1 MVNSDRQQ
9 KFVRRAKRWS
19 KIALVGLAVIGIL
32 SFIGLQYSAKPE
44 FCTLCHYMDPF
55 YASWK
60 SSSHNMVP
68 CVECHYDPGV
78 EKELRGKFQAL
89 TSVVQYFTGTYGK
102 GRPWVEISDNSCLRE
117 GCHNRRILSGKANF
131 GNILFDHTPHLLEMR
146 RGKKLRCTSCHS
158 QIVQGEH
165 MTVTTS
171 TCILCHFKRVP
182 GEKTLDDCNICHGA
196 PLSPVQY
203 LGVKFDHAE
212 VIKRGVTCLS
222 CHMNVIQGNGEVS
235 RDRCFSCHTE
245 PEKLEKFNDALLMH
259 DNHVTKHKVDC
270 LRCHDEIR
278 HQMPEA
284 AQSVEMECTSC
295 HPNHHQA
302 QKELYLGIGGEGV
315 NYMPDPMFLIRVSC
329 TSCHI
334 QHKGNPYQGSTAYAT
349 PAACMSCHG
358 TQYGKML
365 NQWQAQMKQNLSI
378 ILPSLAEAQRR
389 LSGVKG
395 GSADLQQA
403 KRILDQASDNINLVR
418 YGKGV
423 HNIRYAANLLEESN
437 SMIEQAMRLIGSPYR
452 PSALSLS
459 RTSLKS
465 ECYNCH
471 SDIERKKEK
480 VFDLP
485 FEHGVHL
492 QTANL
497 DCETCHSNKKVH
509 GELIIDKADCDNC
522 HHGDKKIACNK
533 CHLDGPVEGIK
544 YKSVEFRHNVHTQD
558 LGMSCSDCHQT
569 NENSMKLIADL
580 DCYNCHHPLEG
591 KKCEDCHQEMKGE

>member
-1 MVNSDRQQ
+1 VKLERKQRLN
-9 KFVRRAKRWS
+9 RRAKRGG
-19 KIALVGLAVIGIL
+19 KIALVGLALIIIL
-32 SFIGLQYSAKPE
+32 SYIGLQYSAKPE
-44 FCTLCHYMDPF
+44 FCTLCHYMDPY

-60 SSSHNMVP
+60 NSSHNMVP

-78 EKELRGKFQAL
+78 EKELKGKFQAL
-89 TSVVQYFTGTYGK
+89 TSVVQYFTGTYGR
-102 GRPWVEISDNSCLRE
+102 GRPWVEISDASCLRE
-117 GCHNRRILSGKANF
+117 GCHSRRILSGKVNF

-146 RGKKLRCTSCHS
+146 RGMKLRCTSCHS

-171 TCILCHFKRVP
+171 TCFLCHFKRVP

-196 PLSPVQY
+196 PASPVQY
-203 LGVKFDHAE
+203 LGVKFDHTDA
-212 VIKRGVTCLS
+212 IKRGVPCLS
-222 CHMNVIQGNGEVS
+222 CHLNVIQGNGDVS
-235 RDRCFSCHTE
+235 KDRCFSCHTE

-270 LRCHDEIR
+270 LRCHDQIR

-302 QKELYLGIGGEGV
+302 QKELYLGMGGHGV
-315 NYMPDPMFLIRVSC
+315 NLMPDPMFLIRVSC

-334 QHKGNPYQGSTAYAT
+334 QHKGNLYQGSTAYAN

-365 NQWQAQMKQNLSI
+365 DQWKSEMKQNLSI
-378 ILPSLAEAQRR
+378 ILPSLEEAQRR
-389 LSGVKG
+389 LSEATG
-395 GSADLQQA
+395 GSADYQKA
-403 KRILDQASDNINLVR
+403 KSRLDQAADNINLVR

-437 SMIEQAMRLIGSPYR
+437 SLIQQAMQLVGSSYR
-452 PSALSLS
+452 PAALSLS
-459 RTSLKS
+459 PVSLKS
-465 ECYNCH
+465 ECYSCH
-471 SDIERKKEK
+471 SDIERKKER
-480 VFDLP
+480 VFNLT

-492 QTANL
+492 QKVKL

-509 GELIIDKADCDNC
+509 GELIVGKADCDNC
-522 HHGDKKIACNK
+522 HHGNKKSECSQ
-533 CHLDGPVEGIK
+533 CHGDGPAEGIK
-544 YKSVEFRHNVHTQD
+544 YKSVEFQHDVHVQT
-558 LGMSCSDCHQT
+558 LGMGCSDCHQT
-569 NENSMKLIADL
+569 TERSMKLIADL
-580 DCYNCHHPLEG
+580 DCYNCHHPMEG
-591 KKCEDCHQEMKGE
+591 KKCEDCHQEMKGQ

>member
-1 MVNSDRQQ
+1 MNSDRKQ
-9 KFVRRAKRWS
+9 KFVRKAKKWG
-19 KIALVGLAVIGIL
+19 KIALVGLAVIVIL

-44 FCTLCHYMDPF
+44 FCTLCHYMDPY

-60 SSSHNMVP
+60 NSSHNMVP

-78 EKELRGKFQAL
+78 EKEFKGKFQAL
-89 TSVVQYFTGTYGK
+89 TSVVQYFTGTYGR
-102 GRPWVEISDNSCLRE
+102 GRPWVEISDASCLRE
-117 GCHNRRILSGKANF
+117 GCHSRRILSGKVNF

-146 RGKKLRCTSCHS
+146 RGMRLRCTSCHS

-171 TCILCHFKRVP
+171 TCFLCHFKRVP

-196 PLSPVQY
+196 PSSPVQY
-203 LGVKFDHAE
+203 LGVKFDHTDA
-212 VIKRGVTCLS
+212 IKRGVTCLS

-235 RDRCFSCHTE
+235 KDRCFSCHTE

-270 LRCHDEIR
+270 LRCHDQIR

-302 QKELYLGIGGEGV
+302 QKELYLGMGGHGV
-315 NYMPDPMFLIRVSC
+315 NLMPDPMFLIRVSC

-334 QHKGNPYQGSTAYAT
+334 YHKGNPYQGSTAYAT

-365 NQWQAQMKQNLSI
+365 DQWQSQMKQNLSI
-378 ILPSLAEAQRR
+378 ILPSLDEAQRR

-395 GSADLQQA
+395 DGADLQEA
-403 KRILDQASDNINLVR
+403 KRDLNQAADNINLVR

-437 SMIEQAMRLIGSPYR
+437 SLIQQAMQLVGSSYR
-452 PSALSLS
+452 PAALSLS
-459 RTSLKS
+459 PVSLKS

-471 SDIERKKEK
+471 SDIERKKGR
-480 VFDLP
+480 VFNLP

-492 QTANL
+492 QTAKL
-497 DCETCHSNKKVH
+497 DCEKCHSNKKVH
-509 GELIIDKADCDNC
+509 GELIIDKTDCDNC
-522 HHGDKKIACNK
+522 HHRNKKIECGK
-533 CHLDGPVEGIK
+533 CHLEGPVESVK
-544 YKSVEFRHNVHTQD
+544 YKSVEFRHNVHTQG
-558 LGMSCSDCHQT
+558 LGMGCSDCHQT
-569 NENSMKLIADL
+569 NESSMKLITDL

-591 KKCEDCHQEMKGE
+591 KKCEDCHQEMKGQ

>member
-1 MVNSDRQQ
+1 MNSDRKQ
-9 KFVRRAKRWS
+9 KFVRKAKKWG
-19 KIALVGLAVIGIL
+19 KIALVGLAVIVIL

-44 FCTLCHYMDPF
+44 FCTLCHYMDPY

-60 SSSHNMVP
+60 NSSHNMVP

-78 EKELRGKFQAL
+78 EKEFKGKFQAL
-89 TSVVQYFTGTYGK
+89 TSVVQYFTGTYGR
-102 GRPWVEISDNSCLRE
+102 GRPWVEISDASCLRE
-117 GCHNRRILSGKANF
+117 GCHSRRILSGKVNF

-146 RGKKLRCTSCHS
+146 RGMRLRCTSCHS

-171 TCILCHFKRVP
+171 TCFLCHFKRVP

-196 PLSPVQY
+196 PSSPVQY
-203 LGVKFDHAE
+203 LGVKFDHTDA
-212 VIKRGVTCLS
+212 IKRGVTCLS

-235 RDRCFSCHTE
+235 KDRCFSCHTE

-270 LRCHDEIR
+270 LRCHDQIR

-302 QKELYLGIGGEGV
+302 QKELYLGMGGHGV
-315 NYMPDPMFLIRVSC
+315 NLMPDPMFLIRVSC

-334 QHKGNPYQGSTAYAT
+334 YHKGNPYQGSTAYAT

-365 NQWQAQMKQNLSI
+365 DQWQSQMKQNLSI
-378 ILPSLAEAQRR
+378 ILPSLDEAQRR

-395 GSADLQQA
+395 DGADLQEA
-403 KRILDQASDNINLVR
+403 KRDLNQAADNINLVR

-437 SMIEQAMRLIGSPYR
+437 SLIQQAMQLVGSSYR
-452 PSALSLS
+452 PAALSLS
-459 RTSLKS
+459 PVSLKS

-471 SDIERKKEK
+471 SDIERKKGR
-480 VFDLP
+480 VFNLP

-497 DCETCHSNKKVH
+497 DCEKCHSNKKVH
-509 GELIIDKADCDNC
+509 GELIIDKTDCDNC
-522 HHGDKKIACNK
+522 HHRNKKIECGK
-533 CHLDGPVEGIK
+533 CHLEGPVESVK
-544 YKSVEFRHNVHTQD
+544 YKSVEFRHNVHTQG
-558 LGMSCSDCHQT
+558 LGMGCSDCHQT
-569 NENSMKLIADL
+569 NESSMKLITDL

-591 KKCEDCHQEMKGE
+591 KKCEDCHQEMKGQ